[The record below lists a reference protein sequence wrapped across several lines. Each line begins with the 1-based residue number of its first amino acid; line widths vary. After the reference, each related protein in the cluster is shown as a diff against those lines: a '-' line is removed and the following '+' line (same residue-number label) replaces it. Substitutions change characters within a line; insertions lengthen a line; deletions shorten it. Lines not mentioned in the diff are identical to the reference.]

1 MPSKIEE
8 TNSEVINDAYGK
20 IGEYFDKTC
29 KMEEEAK
36 ELQTLE
42 SLFELQR
49 TKQKEL
55 VDCKNEL
62 VQLKQMW
69 DLISIID
76 GQFESWKETLWDN
89 IDAENLE

>member
-1 MPSKIEE
+1 
-8 TNSEVINDAYGK
+8 
-20 IGEYFDKTC
+20 
-29 KMEEEAK
+29 MENAAK
-36 ELQTLE
+36 ELHVLE

-55 VDCKNEL
+55 NDCKNEL

-76 GQFESWKETLWDN
+76 GQFEAWKETLWDN
-89 IDAENLE
+89 IDADNLEVLLKSMKTNQTAPNLACNKEIKGYKAF

>member
-1 MPSKIEE
+1 
-8 TNSEVINDAYGK
+8 
-20 IGEYFDKTC
+20 
-29 KMEEEAK
+29 MEEEAK
-36 ELQTLE
+36 DLQTLE

-76 GQFESWKETLWDN
+76 GQFDNWKETLWDN
-89 IDAENLE
+89 INADDLESLLKNIK